1 MFANILKYI
10 RMGTTL
16 SGSTRTIIY
25 VMWSGISVNQCPVPG
40 KLVMECIIETKAA
53 TILEFIQGLHGSL
66 WVTLA
71 PPTAT
76 PCGCGQPYFINLTCR
91 CVAQTELVFQR
102 ALTEYRLCRK
112 H

>member
-1 MFANILKYI
+1 MDNRKYI
-10 RMGTTL
+10 GMD
-16 SGSTRTIIY
+16 
-25 VMWSGISVNQCPVPG
+25 VHQASVSIAVNDAAG
-40 KLVMECIIETKAA
+40 KQLMECIIETKAA
-53 TILEFIQGLHGSL
+53 TILEFIQELHGSL

-71 PPTAT
+71 PPPAT
-76 PCGCGQPYFINLTCR
+76 PCGRGQPYFINLTCR